1 MEEELLLLL
10 DSDEELDGL
19 SLADLVAVSDF
30 ESVDDLESP
39 EELES
44 EELESEDFESDDF
57 ESDEDV
63 LSLEPFLLSDGVFGL
78 P

>member
-10 DSDEELDGL
+10 DSDEELGEL
-19 SLADLVAVSDF
+19 SLVDLVAVSDF

-44 EELESEDFESDDF
+44 EGF
-57 ESDEDV
+57 ESDEDE
-63 LSLEPFLLSDGVFGL
+63 LSLEPLLLSDGVFGL

>member
-44 EELESEDFESDDF
+44 EDF
-57 ESDEDV
+57 ESDEDE
-63 LSLEPFLLSDGVFGL
+63 LSLEPLLLSDGVFGL

>member
-30 ESVDDLESP
+30 ESVDDLEWP

-44 EELESEDFESDDF
+44 DGF
-57 ESDEDV
+57 ESDEDE
-63 LSLEPFLLSDGVFGL
+63 LSLEPLLLSDGVFGL

>member
-10 DSDEELDGL
+10 DSDEELGEL

-44 EELESEDFESDDF
+44 EGF
-57 ESDEDV
+57 ESDEDE
-63 LSLEPFLLSDGVFGL
+63 LSLELLLLSDGVFGL

>member
-10 DSDEELDGL
+10 DSDEELGEL

-30 ESVDDLESP
+30 ESVADLESP

-44 EELESEDFESDDF
+44 EGF
-57 ESDEDV
+57 ESDEDE
-63 LSLEPFLLSDGVFGL
+63 LSLEPLLLSDGVFGL

>member
-10 DSDEELDGL
+10 DSDEELDEL

-39 EELES
+39 EELV
-44 EELESEDFESDDF
+44 SEDFESD
-57 ESDEDV
+57 EDE
-63 LSLEPFLLSDGVFGL
+63 LSLEPFLLSDGVFGR

>member
-30 ESVDDLESP
+30 ESVDDSESP
-39 EELES
+39 
-44 EELESEDFESDDF
+44 EELESEDFESEDF

>member
-10 DSDEELDGL
+10 DSDEELDEL

-44 EELESEDFESDDF
+44 EDFESEDF

-63 LSLEPFLLSDGVFGL
+63 LSLEPFLLSDGVFGR

>member
-10 DSDEELDGL
+10 GSDEELDELDEL

-30 ESVDDLESP
+30 ESVGGLESP
-39 EELES
+39 EELE
-44 EELESEDFESDDF
+44 LVDF
-57 ESDEDV
+57 ESDEDE
-63 LSLEPFLLSDGVFGL
+63 LSLEPFLLSGGVFGL

>member
-1 MEEELLLLL
+1 VEEELLLLL
-10 DSDEELDGL
+10 DSDEELGEL

-44 EELESEDFESDDF
+44 EGF
-57 ESDEDV
+57 ESDEDE
-63 LSLEPFLLSDGVFGL
+63 LSLEPLLLSDGVFGL

>member
-1 MEEELLLLL
+1 MDGELLLLL
-10 DSDEELDGL
+10 DSGEELDEV

-44 EELESEDFESDDF
+44 EGF
-57 ESDEDV
+57 ESDEDE
-63 LSLEPFLLSDGVFGL
+63 LSLEPLLLSDGAFGL

>member
-1 MEEELLLLL
+1 VEEELLLLL

-44 EELESEDFESDDF
+44 DDFESDDF

>member
-10 DSDEELDGL
+10 DSDEELGEL

-30 ESVDDLESP
+30 ESVDDLGSP
-39 EELES
+39 EGLES
-44 EELESEDFESDDF
+44 EGF
-57 ESDEDV
+57 ESDEDE
-63 LSLEPFLLSDGVFGL
+63 LSLEPLLLSDGAFGL

>member
-1 MEEELLLLL
+1 VEEELLLLL

-44 EELESEDFESDDF
+44 EDFESEDF

>member
-10 DSDEELDGL
+10 DSDEELGEL

-44 EELESEDFESDDF
+44 EGF
-57 ESDEDV
+57 ESDEDE
-63 LSLEPFLLSDGVFGL
+63 LSLEPVLLSDGVFGL

>member
-10 DSDEELDGL
+10 DSDEELGEL

-44 EELESEDFESDDF
+44 EDF
-57 ESDEDV
+57 ESDEDE
-63 LSLEPFLLSDGVFGL
+63 LSLEPLLLSGGVFGL

>member
-44 EELESEDFESDDF
+44 DDFESDDF

>member
-10 DSDEELDGL
+10 DSDEELGEL
-19 SLADLVAVSDF
+19 SLGDLVAVSDF
-30 ESVDDLESP
+30 ESVDDLASP

-44 EELESEDFESDDF
+44 EGF
-57 ESDEDV
+57 ESDEDE
-63 LSLEPFLLSDGVFGL
+63 LSLEPLLLSDGVFGL

>member
-10 DSDEELDGL
+10 DSDEELGEL

-44 EELESEDFESDDF
+44 EDFESEDF

>member
-44 EELESEDFESDDF
+44 EDFESEDF

>member
-44 EELESEDFESDDF
+44 EDFESDDF

>member
-10 DSDEELDGL
+10 DSGEELEGL

>member
-10 DSDEELDGL
+10 DSDEELGEL

-44 EELESEDFESDDF
+44 EELESEDFESD
-57 ESDEDV
+57 EDE

>member
-1 MEEELLLLL
+1 MEGELLLLL
-10 DSDEELDGL
+10 DAGEELDEL

-44 EELESEDFESDDF
+44 EDFESEDF

>member
-44 EELESEDFESDDF
+44 EELESEDFESD
-57 ESDEDV
+57 EDV

>member
-1 MEEELLLLL
+1 VEEELLLLL
-10 DSDEELDGL
+10 DSDEELGEL

-44 EELESEDFESDDF
+44 EGF
-57 ESDEDV
+57 ESDEDE
-63 LSLEPFLLSDGVFGL
+63 LSLVPLLLSDGVFGL

>member
-30 ESVDDLESP
+30 ESVDDLESL

-44 EELESEDFESDDF
+44 EGF
-57 ESDEDV
+57 ESDEDE
-63 LSLEPFLLSDGVFGL
+63 LSLEPLLLSDGVFGL

>member
-44 EELESEDFESDDF
+44 EGF

>member
-1 MEEELLLLL
+1 MEGELLLLL
-10 DSDEELDGL
+10 DSGEELDEV

-30 ESVDDLESP
+30 ESMDDLESP

-44 EELESEDFESDDF
+44 EDF
-57 ESDEDV
+57 ESDEGE
-63 LSLEPFLLSDGVFGL
+63 LSLEPFLISDGGFGR

>member
-10 DSDEELDGL
+10 DSDEELGEL

-44 EELESEDFESDDF
+44 EGF
-57 ESDEDV
+57 ESDEDE
-63 LSLEPFLLSDGVFGL
+63 LSLEPPLLSDGVFGL

>member
-10 DSDEELDGL
+10 DSDEELDEL

-39 EELES
+39 

>member
-10 DSDEELDGL
+10 DSDEELGEL

-39 EELES
+39 EEWES
-44 EELESEDFESDDF
+44 EGF
-57 ESDEDV
+57 ESDEDE
-63 LSLEPFLLSDGVFGL
+63 LSLEPLLLSDGVFGL

>member
-1 MEEELLLLL
+1 VEEELLLLL
-10 DSDEELDGL
+10 DSDEELGEL

-39 EELES
+39 EEWES
-44 EELESEDFESDDF
+44 EGF
-57 ESDEDV
+57 ESDEDE
-63 LSLEPFLLSDGVFGL
+63 LSLEPLLLSDGVFGL

>member
-10 DSDEELDGL
+10 DSDEELGEL

-30 ESVDDLESP
+30 ESVDDLGSP

-44 EELESEDFESDDF
+44 EGF
-57 ESDEDV
+57 ESDEDE
-63 LSLEPFLLSDGVFGL
+63 LSLEPLLLSDGAFGL

>member
-10 DSDEELDGL
+10 DSDEELGEL

-44 EELESEDFESDDF
+44 GDF
-57 ESDEDV
+57 ESDEDE
-63 LSLEPFLLSDGVFGL
+63 LSLEPLLLSDGAFGL

>member
-1 MEEELLLLL
+1 VEEELLSLL
-10 DSDEELDGL
+10 DSDEELDEL

-44 EELESEDFESDDF
+44 EDFESEDF